1 MQKNSDHVADPV
13 LNHRIATQTPLPQNI
28 TALLIPPLTLG
39 WNSAHTA
46 RSPKPLMEILIEWL
60 AVAAIGAAI
69 GFAGGLFGVGGGMLA
84 VPVLALGFGLE
95 QQYAQ
100 GTTYVMAAP
109 TVILGLW
116 HYYRH
121 GSVDARYAP
130 GIAIAGCI
138 AGYLGTLLALYLD
151 PQQLRRVFS
160 IFLLLLVAYMVISE
174 LPRFAPRPQR
184 KRVNMRWSPAV
195 GAFCGCLTG
204 FFTIGGAICATPLLT
219 RLFGLVQQRAQGLAF
234 AAIAPGAVAS
244 FFTYAYHDRVI
255 WHLGLPLCIG
265 ALATMRAG
273 VAMAH
278 RLPEKKLRILF
289 YLPLAATAIAL
300 LSR

>member
-1 MQKNSDHVADPV
+1 M
-13 LNHRIATQTPLPQNI
+13 NHRIATQTPLPQNI

-46 RSPKPLMEILIEWL
+46 RSPKPLMEILIEWI

-160 IFLLLLVAYMVISE
+160 IFLLLLIAYMVISE
-174 LPRFAPRPQR
+174 LPRFAPRAQR
-184 KRVNMRWSPAV
+184 KLVDMRWSPAV

-300 LSR
+300 LSH